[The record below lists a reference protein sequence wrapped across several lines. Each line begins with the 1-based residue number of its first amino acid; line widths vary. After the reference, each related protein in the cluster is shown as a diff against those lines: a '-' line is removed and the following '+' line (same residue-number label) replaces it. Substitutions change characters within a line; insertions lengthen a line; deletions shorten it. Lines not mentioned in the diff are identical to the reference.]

1 MLRSLL
7 APLALVALVPGCGS
21 LECTEIG
28 CGESFRWVDDLPL
41 PYSEIRGLDARTCR
55 NDRCLEASLD
65 ALDPREPAAP
75 GSVGTALVDPT
86 APGEA
91 TGASLVVTR
100 RVDGSYRLDVVW
112 SVADAADGDR
122 YLVEVTDPS
131 GAVVIGLAEQ
141 PVEYDVSFPNGP
153 SCPGECRS
161 VSIAG
166 TTITPAL

>member
-1 MLRSLL
+1 MMRSLL
-7 APLALVALVPGCGS
+7 APLVLVVLVPGCGS

-28 CGESFRWVDDLPL
+28 CTESFRWLDDVPL
-41 PYSEIRGLDARTCR
+41 PYSDVRTLDVRACR

-65 ALDPREPAAP
+65 VLDPREPATNPLA
-75 GSVGTALVDPT
+75 GIALVDPA
-86 APGEA
+86 APDAA
-91 TGASLVVTR
+91 TGASLTVTR
-100 RVDGSYRLDVVW
+100 LVDGSYRIDVVW
-112 SVADAADGDR
+112 NVADATDGDR

-161 VSIAG
+161 ISIAG
-166 TTITPAL
+166 STIAPAL